1 MGSPIED
8 VMKFAPKAALAA
20 IVAVTVPAAAA
31 AQTAPLP
38 VATHIPADVLPLVC
52 APAIT
57 YEVPAVPL
65 HVTGGQSLD
74 ARVAWAPGDLITINA
89 GRNNGVQVGQEF
101 FVRRL
106 QKERDR
112 SVSRETPGTVR
123 TAGWIRV
130 YAVDDEMSL
139 ATIQFACDSVEIGDY
154 LEPFALPAAVP
165 HGEKKGKP
173 EKGNYA
179 RVLSGSD
186 RRQSFG
192 TGEFFV
198 IDRGR
203 DHGIAPGSE
212 FVVYH
217 DKKEPG
223 NFLYEVADAVAVD
236 VRDSSATLQLTSS
249 RTAVMVDDYV
259 SMRK

>member
-1 MGSPIED
+1 MR
-8 VMKFAPKAALAA
+8 FTRTAALAA
-20 IVAVTVPAAAA
+20 FAALVLPAAAA
-31 AQTAPLP
+31 AQTGPAWS
-38 VATHIPADVLPLVC
+38 ATHLPADVLPLVC

-65 HVTGGQSLD
+65 RISGGQSLEV
-74 ARVAWAPGDLITINA
+74 RVAWGTGELVTINA
-89 GRNNGVQVGQEF
+89 GRNNGIQVGQEF

-139 ATIQFACDSVEIGDY
+139 ATIQFACDTVSVDDY
-154 LEPFALPAAVP
+154 LEPFVLPTALPRAA
-165 HGEKKGKP
+165 KQGKP

-179 RVLSGSD
+179 RVVSGND
-186 RRQSFG
+186 RRQTFG
-192 TGEFFV
+192 AGEFIV
-198 IDRGR
+198 IDRGK
-203 DHGIAPGSE
+203 DHGIVPGSQ

-217 DKKEPG
+217 DKQEPG
-223 NFLYEVADAVAVD
+223 NFLYEVADAVAVE
-236 VRDSSATLQLTSS
+236 VRESSATLHVTYS
-249 RTAVMVDDYV
+249 RHAVTVNDYV